1 MPSVPDFINNLPIKF
16 ESGPILLDKAWQL
29 DWNRQSVSLRG
40 ADEPGWPK
48 GSRASTPGL
57 TMFEKRKD
65 GGQMGLPVP
74 RLRIACL
81 GQTQQTP
88 RALPPSSPATVGRCG
103 VRYVTTGGPGSSG
116 ASRRLGYHHH
126 HHDIIRQ
133 LMRQRQT
140 QVCGKKTTTVI
151 RLDDL
156 PQGLI
161 APLEPL
167 TPQPR
172 DEDDEPAYPTVV
184 LQARRNMQKFDNCV
198 VLTRVGGFYEL
209 YLEQAEEYGPL
220 LNLKVAQKKT
230 SAGPVSMAG
239 FPFFQLDR
247 FLKILVQDLNRHV
260 AIAEEFP
267 NDPSERI
274 RSGGLMHTRRVAR
287 IVTPGTL
294 IDENFMDPYA
304 NNYIMAIH
312 LPETSVSDDST
323 RQGAQ
328 QAIDTSQPANLS
340 ATRIGLAWLD
350 LSTGNFFTQP
360 TTLDSLGSVLSR
372 ISPREIVLDKALE
385 FKEDHAISS
394 ILQEERYLVSYC
406 PKGELKRLEEW
417 APMLEGKIPVKS
429 AKKFTEN
436 EVDAGCL
443 VLHYVRDRLQGLS
456 MKLQPPRRYENLE
469 VMNIDKNSMRS
480 LEVKQ
485 TIRDGLFKG
494 SLLCTIRRTVT
505 KSGARLLNDWLT
517 FPSTSLEVINF
528 RQELVARFI
537 QDDDLGDAVCTLLR
551 RSHDSQR
558 LVQKFALNRGDA
570 DDLLRLANT
579 IKATEDIVALL
590 EASVRSREAEQ
601 EGAEEAQKDCLEAM
615 ADRISLKQPLKL
627 ARAIR
632 DAIDEEGL
640 VQQHQLEDSKAGEM
654 IALAQEIVKAEG
666 TDEDGSIIPKK
677 AAPLAATIKGRK
689 TTASSASSAASWR
702 DIYGE
707 DNEVW
712 IMKPGASPI
721 LSRLHAQLIAIKE
734 EKEKLT
740 ESLRTRFKASSL
752 TLRWTP
758 GLGHICHVK
767 GKDAK
772 ELPSPDDSDPSL
784 SGMRTLS
791 ASKTT
796 RTFQL
801 PEWTILGESLDKLRL
816 QIRAEEQRVF
826 ASLRSSVVLNLVK
839 LRRNATVLDELDVVT
854 SFARL
859 ALEQSLVRPTLNT
872 GTGTT
877 IIGGRHPTVES
888 GLANQG
894 RTFQKNDL
902 ILASSSSS
910 SSSSSSDE
918 GGESGRIWL
927 ITGPNMAGKST
938 FLRQNALITILA
950 QIGCYVPA
958 DYAEL
963 GIVDAIFSRV
973 GSADN
978 LFQDQSTFMVEMLET
993 AAILRQATPRS
1004 FVIMDEVGRGT
1015 TPEDGTAVA
1024 FASLNH
1030 LVRINKCR
1038 GLFATHFHAIA
1049 DLVKEQSMRVEDGGQ
1064 DGAIDMYCTD
1074 VQEDDHGGFV
1084 YVHKL
1089 RKGTNRQS
1097 HALKVAKLAGLPEQA
1112 IRVAQEVLAKS
1123 GNH

>member
-1 MPSVPDFINNLPIKF
+1 MLSPRLP
-16 ESGPILLDKAWQL
+16 
-29 DWNRQSVSLRG
+29 
-40 ADEPGWPK
+40 
-48 GSRASTPGL
+48 
-57 TMFEKRKD
+57 
-65 GGQMGLPVP
+65 PVP

-81 GQTQQTP
+81 GQTLNTP
-88 RALPPSSPATVGRCG
+88 RALPHSIPATVGRCG
-103 VRYVTTGGPGSSG
+103 VRYVTTGGPGV
-116 ASRRLGYHHH
+116 
-126 HHDIIRQ
+126 

-140 QVCGKKTTTVI
+140 QVRGKKTTTVVK
-151 RLDDL
+151 LDDL

-167 TPQPR
+167 APEPR
-172 DEDDEPAYPTVV
+172 DEDEEPAYPTVV

-198 VLTRVGGFYEL
+198 LLTRVGGFYEI
-209 YLEQAEEYGPL
+209 YLDQANEYGPL
-220 LNLKVAQKKT
+220 LNIKVAQRKT
-230 SAGPVSMAG
+230 SAGPISMAG

-274 RSGGLMHTRRVAR
+274 RAGGLMHTRRVAR

-323 RQGAQ
+323 RQEAQ
-328 QAIDTSQPANLS
+328 QAIDTSQPANL
-340 ATRIGLAWLD
+340 AANQIGLAWLD

-360 TTLDSLGSVLSR
+360 TTLESLGSVLSR

-385 FKEDHAISS
+385 LKEDHAISS

-406 PKGELKRLEEW
+406 PKGELKKLEEW
-417 APMLEGKIPVKS
+417 IPMLEGKIPVKT
-429 AKKFTEN
+429 AKKFTDN

-443 VLHYVRDRLQGLS
+443 LLHYVRGRLQGLS
-456 MKLQPPRRYENLE
+456 MKLQPPRRYENME

-480 LEVKQ
+480 LEIKQ
-485 TIRDGLFKG
+485 TIRDGVFKG
-494 SLLCTIRRTVT
+494 SLLHTIRRTVT

-537 QDDDLGDAVCTLLR
+537 QDDDLGDAICTLLR

-558 LVQKFALNRGDA
+558 LVQRFALNRGDA

-579 IKATEDIVALL
+579 IKATEDIVTLL
-590 EASVRSREAEQ
+590 QAAIKSRPKKQ
-601 EGAEEAQKDCLEAM
+601 DGNDKEEPEKDCLEEM
-615 ADRISLKQPLKL
+615 IDRINLKQPLKL

-640 VQQHQLEDSKAGEM
+640 VQQHQLEDSETGEM

-666 TDEDGSIIPKK
+666 TDEDGLIIPKK
-677 AAPLAATIKGRK
+677 AAPLAASIKAKKPITGPG
-689 TTASSASSAASWR
+689 SWR
-702 DIYGE
+702 EIYGE
-707 DNEVW
+707 DNELW
-712 IMKPGASPI
+712 TMKPGASSP
-721 LSRLHAQLIAIKE
+721 LTRLHAQLKTTKE

-740 ESLRTRFKASSL
+740 ETLRTRFNASSL
-752 TLRWTP
+752 TLRWSS

-772 ELPSPDDSDPSL
+772 SLPSPEEADTDPSL
-784 SGMRTLS
+784 SGMRTLA

-796 RTFQL
+796 RTFHL
-801 PEWTILGESLDKLRL
+801 PEWTTLGEHLDKLRV

-826 ASLRSSVVLNLVK
+826 ASLRSSVVLNLVR
-839 LRRNATVLDELDVVT
+839 LRRNAAVLDELDVVT
-854 SFARL
+854 SFSRL
-859 ALEQSLVRPTLNT
+859 AVEQNLVRPVLNT
-872 GTGTT
+872 ATGTT

-888 GLANQG
+888 GLADQG

-902 ILASSSSS
+902 ILSSSNQKDST
-910 SSSSSSDE
+910 
-918 GGESGRIWL
+918 GRIWL

-963 GIVDAIFSRV
+963 GMVDAIFSRV

-978 LFQDQSTFMVEMLET
+978 LFQDQSTFMVEMIET
-993 AAILRQATPRS
+993 AAILRQASHRS

-1030 LVRINKCR
+1030 LVRVNKCR
-1038 GLFATHFHAIA
+1038 GLFATHFHGIS
-1049 DLVKEQSMRVEDGGQ
+1049 DLVKEQGMRVEDGGP

-1074 VQEDDHGGFV
+1074 VEEDDRGGFV

-1123 GNH
+1123 GHHY